1 MRSPVFWMALELS
14 NKTWRLGLSD
24 GAKRRQVPDPVAD
37 LATLT
42 EAVMKVKERFRMPAS
57 TRVVSC

>member
-1 MRSPVFWMALELS
+1 MALELS